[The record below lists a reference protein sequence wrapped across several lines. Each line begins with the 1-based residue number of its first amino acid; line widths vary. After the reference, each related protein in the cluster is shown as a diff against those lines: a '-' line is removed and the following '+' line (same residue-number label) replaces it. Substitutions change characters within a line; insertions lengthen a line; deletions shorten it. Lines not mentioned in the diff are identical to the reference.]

1 MGRLTTEL
9 RANPPGLHGA
19 GNEYWGLA
27 WPALEWLE
35 RTVQPGMQ
43 TLETGSGASTL
54 VFAAG
59 GADHEAVTPAAEEE
73 GRFRTE
79 CEGRGIDGSRVRFR
93 IGYAHEVLPRLEQ
106 RELELV
112 LIDGAHGF
120 PYPILDWWFL
130 APRLRIGGRIVL
142 DDAYMPPVGVLVDS
156 LQTQPGWEV
165 EEALGGRTVVIRKTA
180 DELPSFEWSGER
192 LGGRM
197 SFRFLP
203 PRRRVVES
211 LTQRA
216 FRTRLGL
223 AAVRIAR
230 RRSGL
235 VWRRR
240 G

>member
-1 MGRLTTEL
+1 MRTLTEEL

-19 GNEYWGLA
+19 GDEYWGLA

-35 RTVQPGMQ
+35 HHVEPGLQ

-54 VFAAG
+54 VFAAR
-59 GADHEAVTPAAEEE
+59 GAEHEAVTPVPDEEE
-73 GRFRTE
+73 RFRRE
-79 CEGRGIDGSRVRFR
+79 CEGRGIDDSRVRFR
-93 IGYAHEVLPRLEQ
+93 IGYAHEVLPRLEP
-106 RELELV
+106 RDLDLV

-130 APRLRIGGRIVL
+130 APRLRIGGRVVL
-142 DDAYMPPVGVLVDS
+142 DDAYMPPVGILVDS
-156 LQTQPGWEV
+156 LRAQPGWELA
-165 EEALGGRTVVIRKTA
+165 EAVGGRTVVIRKTA
-180 DELPSFEWSGER
+180 DELPSFDWQGER

-203 PRRRVVES
+203 ARRRVPES
-211 LTQRA
+211 VMQRV

-223 AAVRIAR
+223 AAVRAR
-230 RRSGL
+230 RCGTGL